1 MMISLWIENN
11 QHPFKILPYFDKTKL
26 LMLKSI
32 NKMGQYQRN
41 TIANTYA
48 KTNVSKELL
57 TCNLDRGKYNY
68 D

>member
-1 MMISLWIENN
+1 
-11 QHPFKILPYFDKTKL
+11 
-26 LMLKSI
+26 
-32 NKMGQYQRN
+32 MGQRQRN

-57 TCNLDRGKYNY
+57 TCHLDRGKYNY